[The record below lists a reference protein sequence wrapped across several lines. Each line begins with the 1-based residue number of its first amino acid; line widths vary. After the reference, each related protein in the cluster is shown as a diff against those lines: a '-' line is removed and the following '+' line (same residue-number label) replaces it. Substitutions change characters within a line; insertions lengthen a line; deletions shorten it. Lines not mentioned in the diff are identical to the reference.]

1 MTVHRPV
8 ATFRSA
14 ALALTAVL
22 AAAGCSHD
30 AEALKRQYL
39 SSGDAYVAQHKYADA
54 IIQYR
59 SAIQE
64 DDHFGE
70 ARFKLASAYIRFGD
84 GTRAL
89 AESVRAADLMP
100 EDIEAQLQASNL
112 LLLSGRFADAQDRAK
127 KVLDRN
133 PHELRATIALGNA
146 LAGLKDLDGAVEQLE
161 EAVRLDPTRGARTRT
176 WRRSSSAPA
185 SSRTPRRHTSRPW
198 TRRRTRFPRS
208 WRSRS
213 STG

>member
-1 MTVHRPV
+1 MTVYRPV
-8 ATFRSA
+8 TTFRSA

-30 AEALKRQYL
+30 SEALKRQYL
-39 SSGDAYVAQHKYADA
+39 SSGDAYVAQRKYADA

-59 SAIQE
+59 NAIQE

-84 GTRAL
+84 GSRAL

-100 EDIEAQLQASNL
+100 EDIEAQLQAANL

-146 LAGLKDLDGAVEQLE
+146 LAGLKDL
-161 EAVRLDPTRGARTRT
+161 EARSNSSRRRSVSTRRARAHTRT
-176 WRRSSSAPA
+176 WRHSSSAPA
-185 SSRTPRRHTSRPW
+185 SSRTPKRPTSRRW
-198 TRRRTRFPRS
+198 KKRRTRCPRS
-208 WRSRS
+208 WPWRS

>member
-8 ATFRSA
+8 ATLRSA

-30 AEALKRQYL
+30 SEALKRQYL

-59 SAIQE
+59 NAVQE

-100 EDIEAQLQASNL
+100 EDIEAQLQAANL

-161 EAVRLDPTRGARTRT
+161 EAVRLDPTRAGTYTNLATLELGA
-176 WRRSSSAPA
+176 
-185 SSRTPRRHTSRPW
+185 
-198 TRRRTRFPRS
+198 
-208 WRSRS
+208 
-213 STG
+213 GK